1 MNHKRVCVSA
11 SFPRKKKPRQ
21 RRFQSVTPGQT
32 LLPSAASLLPLPRAE
47 SPEPSRAGGVIS
59 LPLHAEL
66 TIHRGSPRSARSSV
80 SHGPPVSHGARGRRC
95 PRDGQ
100 GRQMTGNMKRAL
112 APLATR
118 TCLFRKRGV
127 GGGEREKKKTRFP
140 SSLSR
145 ENRSRVRT

>member
-11 SFPRKKKPRQ
+11 SFPRKKK
-21 RRFQSVTPGQT
+21 GKD
-32 LLPSAASLLPLPRAE
+32 SAASKVSLPARLCFPRPLLSFPSLEPSLRFRCV
-47 SPEPSRAGGVIS
+47 EPSRAGGVIS

-118 TCLFRKRGV
+118 ARLFRKRS
-127 GGGEREKKKTRFP
+127 GGGERKKKDTF
-140 SSLSR
+140 SFLLVS
-145 ENRSRVRT
+145 